1 MQLKTNLIHLTI
13 AAGAGRGGVSIWA
26 HLKRLDVWIEK
37 GIMLYSIYFI
47 ATSKMPRAK
56 TIVYDSLWNVHLNR
70 WEQPFFYNKSISLIL
85 RSEHFV
91 LLLLLLLCRRLRFAV
106 IVPIAL
112 FLFVLL
118 FRFLGGFDGT
128 ENGI

>member
-1 MQLKTNLIHLTI
+1 MLRHSNFKVNASISYHTFVHSFVHSCDIFKGQQLNNAIKKTNLIHLTI

-37 GIMLYSIYFI
+37 GIMPYSIYFI

-70 WEQPFFYNKSISLIL
+70 WE
-85 RSEHFV
+85 
-91 LLLLLLLCRRLRFAV
+91 
-106 IVPIAL
+106 
-112 FLFVLL
+112 
-118 FRFLGGFDGT
+118 
-128 ENGI
+128 